1 MTEKG
6 KKRIIPSIL
15 RPKKE
20 RVKRTKL
27 ESIIIWSVFV
37 LFVIYA
43 LTLLYPFLYIFLN
56 SFRSNWEIISEG
68 RMAFPKQ
75 FDWKFY
81 NQVIKEYPFHE
92 YFFNSITLALGQTLI
107 GMLMTCM
114 TSYTLAKYKFRGNEF
129 IYTFVIVAGMIP
141 TLGALP
147 ATYKLM
153 SNTNLIDTYVGM
165 LLMTCGGFGGYFLYL
180 HSFFKSIPWSYAESA
195 MLDGASDFRIFVQ
208 IMLPMVKNGIV
219 AFTII
224 QFLGHWNEFWTPYM
238 FYESHPTIAVG
249 LNILDKENVT
259 AKKFAGIMIA
269 TLPVILAYAI
279 FQRKIMDNSIGGGL
293 KG

>member
-1 MTEKG
+1 
-6 KKRIIPSIL
+6 
-15 RPKKE
+15 
-20 RVKRTKL
+20 
-27 ESIIIWSVFV
+27 
-37 LFVIYA
+37 
-43 LTLLYPFLYIFLN
+43 
-56 SFRSNWEIISEG
+56 
-68 RMAFPKQ
+68 MAFPKQ

-141 TLGALP
+141 TLGSLP

-153 SNTNLIDTYVGM
+153 SDTKLIDTYVGM

-180 HSFFKSIPWSYAESA
+180 HSFFKAIPWSYAESA
-195 MLDGASDFRIFVQ
+195 MLDGASDFRIFAQ

-224 QFLGHWNEFWTPYM
+224 QFLSNWNEFWTPYM

-249 LNILDKENVT
+249 LSILDKENVT

-279 FQRKIMDNSIGGGL
+279 FQRKIMENSIGGGL

>member
-1 MTEKG
+1 MAEKE
-6 KKRIIPSIL
+6 KKEKIPSIL

-20 RVKRTKL
+20 RVKRTRV
-27 ESIIIWSVFV
+27 ESIVIWSAFT

-43 LTLLYPFLYIFLN
+43 ITLLYPFLYIFLN
-56 SFRSNWEIISEG
+56 SFRSNWEIISAG
-68 RMAFPKQ
+68 RMALPKQ

-81 NQVIKEYPFHE
+81 DQVMNEYPFHE
-92 YFFNSITLALGQTLI
+92 YFFNSITLTLGQTLL

-153 SNTNLIDTYVGM
+153 SNTKLIDTYVGM
-165 LLMTCGGFGGYFLYL
+165 LVMTCGGFGGYFLYL
-180 HSFFKSIPWSYAESA
+180 HSFFKAIPWSYAESA

-224 QFLGHWNEFWTPYM
+224 QFLSNWNEFWTPYM

-249 LNILDKENVT
+249 LNILDKESVT
-259 AKKFAGIMIA
+259 AKKFAGILIA
-269 TLPVILAYAI
+269 TVPVIFAYII
-279 FQRKIMDNSIGGGL
+279 FQRKIMENSIGGGL

>member
-1 MTEKG
+1 
-6 KKRIIPSIL
+6 
-15 RPKKE
+15 
-20 RVKRTKL
+20 
-27 ESIIIWSVFV
+27 
-37 LFVIYA
+37 
-43 LTLLYPFLYIFLN
+43 
-56 SFRSNWEIISEG
+56 
-68 RMAFPKQ
+68 MAFPKK

-81 NQVIKEYPFHE
+81 EQVLNEYPFHE
-92 YFFNSITLALGQTLI
+92 YFFNSVTLTLGQTVI

-153 SNTNLIDTYVGM
+153 SNTKLIDTYVGM
-165 LLMTCGGFGGYFLYL
+165 LVMTCGGFGGYFLYL
-180 HSFFKSIPWSYAESA
+180 HSFFKAIPWSYAESA
-195 MLDGASDFRIFVQ
+195 MLDGASDFRIFAQ
-208 IMLPMVKNGIV
+208 IMMPMVKNGIV

-224 QFLGHWNEFWTPYM
+224 QFLSHWNEFWTPYM

-249 LNILDKENVT
+249 LNILDKESVT
-259 AKKFAGIMIA
+259 AKKFAGILIA
-269 TLPVILAYAI
+269 TVPVIIAYVI
-279 FQRKIMDNSIGGGL
+279 FQRKIMENSIGGGL

>member
-1 MTEKG
+1 MAEKE
-6 KKRIIPSIL
+6 KKEKIPSIL

-20 RVKRTKL
+20 RVKRTRV
-27 ESIIIWSVFV
+27 ESIVIWSAFT

-43 LTLLYPFLYIFLN
+43 ITLLYPFLYIFLN
-56 SFRSNWEIISEG
+56 SFRSNWEITSVG
-68 RMAFPKQ
+68 RMALPKQ

-81 NQVIKEYPFHE
+81 DQVMNEYPFHE
-92 YFFNSITLALGQTLI
+92 YFFNSITLTLGQTLL

-153 SNTNLIDTYVGM
+153 SNTKLIDTYVGM
-165 LLMTCGGFGGYFLYL
+165 LVMTCGGFGGYFLYL
-180 HSFFKSIPWSYAESA
+180 HSFFKAIPWSYAESA

-224 QFLGHWNEFWTPYM
+224 QFLSNWNEFWTPYM

-259 AKKFAGIMIA
+259 AKKFAGILIA
-269 TLPVILAYAI
+269 TVPVIFAYII
-279 FQRKIMDNSIGGGL
+279 FQRKIMENSIGGGL

>member
-1 MTEKG
+1 MMEKE
-6 KKRIIPSIL
+6 KQATIPRVLI
-15 RPKKE
+15 PKKE
-20 RVKRTKL
+20 RVKRTKA
-27 ESIIIWSVFV
+27 ESIVIWSAFT

-43 LTLLYPFLYIFLN
+43 ITLLYPFLYIFLN
-56 SFRSNWEIISEG
+56 SFRSNWEITSAG
-68 RMAFPKQ
+68 RMAFPKKL
-75 FDWKFY
+75 DWKFY
-81 NQVIKEYPFHE
+81 GQVMEEYPFDK
-92 YFFNSITLALGQTLI
+92 YFINSVTLTLGQTLL
-107 GMLMTCM
+107 GMMMTCM

-153 SNTNLIDTYVGM
+153 SDTKLIDTYIGM

-180 HSFFKSIPWSYAESA
+180 HSFFKAIPWSYAESA

-249 LNILDKENVT
+249 LNILDKEKVT
-259 AKKFAGIMIA
+259 AKKFAGILIA
-269 TLPVILAYAI
+269 TVPVIIAYTI
-279 FQRKIMDNSIGGGL
+279 FQRKIMENSIGGGL